1 MPNQLSNEDFAALYS
16 GCHLDLLRYVLT
28 LLPDYHQAQDVV
40 QEVARLLWQKREEYD
55 PGRSFLLWARGFAH
69 FEVLKVL
76 KRQAVRGKYFS
87 EELVEELAQQRIAQ
101 EDQLAA
107 QREALTGCLQKL
119 DAASRELL
127 RSRYDGEMTVQQLAE
142 QQGKSANALSIMI
155 HRIRQKL
162 VECVNRELRL
172 EAWI

>member
-1 MPNQLSNEDFAALYS
+1 MPKQLSNEDFAALYS
-16 GCHLDLLRYVLT
+16 GCHLDLLRYVMT
-28 LLPDYHQAQDVV
+28 LLPDRHQAQDVV

-55 PGRSFLLWARGFAH
+55 PARSFWPWARGFAH

-76 KRQAVRGKYFS
+76 KREAVRGKYFS
-87 EELVEELAQQRIAQ
+87 AELVEQLAEERAAQ

-107 QREALTGCLQKL
+107 QREALTGCLLKL

-127 RSRYDGEMTVQQLAE
+127 RLRYDGQTTVQQLAE
-142 QQGKSANALSIMI
+142 QQGKSANALSLTI

-162 VECVNRELRL
+162 VECVNRALRS
-172 EAWI
+172 EAWT